1 MLHRA
6 LVVVWTCASLA
17 GAAAPERGQ
26 TASPC
31 APFPVVELPASTH
44 ASGSAPSSAKDTL
57 VIGSLNIAADPRIA
71 RDVENWARERRFD
84 VLFLQEVGGEKIDGA
99 DVVKRLTGQ
108 LGLHAVYAP
117 ANLMG
122 DTEMQGLAILS
133 RVPIADVQVMPLEY
147 HKLRFRSRCRIAL
160 AATVAT
166 SHGPVRVT
174 NVHLDTRINGQ
185 TRLAQL
191 APVFAA
197 TAQWQGPQ
205 IIGGDF
211 NTVNIHWRDTM
222 WPFPYTDD
230 QANAVRT
237 AMADRGFSTPLGE
250 GRPTLKL
257 LGLPI
262 RLDWIYLKELEAT
275 ESSVD
280 DVPIT
285 DHRGVWA
292 RVKTKTAPGTLPD
305 KSRQTLGT
313 PAR

>member
-6 LVVVWTCASLA
+6 LVVVWSCASLA
-17 GAAAPERGQ
+17 GAVAPDRDQ

-31 APFPVVELPASTH
+31 APFPVVERPAPIDGPGPGVS
-44 ASGSAPSSAKDTL
+44 SGEDTL

-71 RDVENWARERRFD
+71 GDVETWTRERRFD
-84 VLFLQEVGGEKIDGA
+84 VLFLQEVGGEKVDGV
-99 DVVKRLTGQ
+99 DVVKKLAGQ

-133 RVPIADVQVMPLEY
+133 RAPISDVQVMPLEY

-174 NVHLDTRINGQ
+174 NVHLDTRINSQ

-191 APVFAA
+191 APVFAV
-197 TAQWQGPQ
+197 TAQWPGPQ

-211 NTVNIHWRDTM
+211 NTVNIHWEDTM
-222 WPFPYTDD
+222 WPFPYADD
-230 QANAVRT
+230 QADVVRT
-237 AMADRGFSTPLGE
+237 AMARQGFSTPMGD

-262 RLDWIYLKELEAT
+262 RLDWIYLKDLEAT

-292 RVKTKTAPGTLPD
+292 RVKTKP
-305 KSRQTLGT
+305 R
-313 PAR
+313 

>member
-1 MLHRA
+1 MVHRT
-6 LVVVWTCASLA
+6 LVVVWTCATLA
-17 GAAAPERGQ
+17 GAVAPERDQ

-31 APFPVVELPASTH
+31 TPFPVVELPASI
-44 ASGSAPSSAKDTL
+44 APTGPAVSSATDAL
-57 VIGSLNIAADPRIA
+57 VVGSLNIAADPRIA
-71 RDVENWARERRFD
+71 GDVEKWARERRFD
-84 VLFLQEVGGEKIDGA
+84 VLFLQEVGGEKVDGA
-99 DVVKRLTGQ
+99 DVVKRLAGQ

-122 DTEMQGLAILS
+122 DIEMQGLAILS
-133 RVPIADVQVMPLEY
+133 HAPIGDVRVMPLEY

-166 SHGPVRVT
+166 GHGAVRVT

-230 QANAVRT
+230 QAEAVRT
-237 AMADRGFSTPLGE
+237 TMAQQGFSTPLGD

-292 RVKTKTAPGTLPD
+292 RVKTKAGP
-305 KSRQTLGT
+305 Q
-313 PAR
+313 